1 MARNH
6 DRETN
11 GWMDHGKYAHNNV
24 ENYKRR
30 RALGLPAMEGD
41 AKFFARLL
49 SSPKMHELVFITK
62 AVAKN
67 R

>member
-1 MARNH
+1 MARTQAH
-6 DRETN
+6 ETN
-11 GWMDHGKYAHNNV
+11 GWMDHGKYASNV
-24 ENYKRR
+24 ENFKRR
-30 RALGLPAMEGD
+30 RALGLSALAGD

-49 SSPKMHELVFITK
+49 SSPKMHELIFITK